1 MIYAVTWTLFRFL
14 TEWKWI
20 DQECPAHWLTIK
32 WNFSHL
38 FITLEAYL
46 NRCSHFLE
54 VPSQQIIN
62 FSFNIW
68 KENKWWQR
76 IINKMFHHFKIF
88 LKEKKDQTSPI
99 PIFINFFYRN
109 WILQWRL
116 RGIWILADDNNEEC
130 IPCLVGSAQEF

>member
-1 MIYAVTWTLFRFL
+1 MIYVVTWTLFRFL
-14 TEWKWI
+14 TEWKCI

-32 WNFSHL
+32 WIFLHL
-38 FITLEAYL
+38 FITLEAHL

-88 LKEKKDQTSPI
+88 LKEKKDQTSPV

-109 WILQWRL
+109 LILQWRL
-116 RGIWILADDNNEEC
+116 RGIWILAGDKNEEC